1 MEPVLPIVDAALI
14 KVTGVF
20 SFSKKKISQFIDIG
34 YQPMPLSENL
44 PDPGSPD
51 YESKKAEAINST
63 KEYYRDTYYN
73 EFASLM
79 FTGEAEKN
87 PMKPFHRNQNFDVTF
102 YLGFKKDRIVKSRCV
117 CQELFLFNNEVG
129 ILSLTFEP
137 ETLDILCISDLTVAL
152 KSFDTPVE
160 SGNIQTVFHEFISAN
175 ILAGIPLRGKNV
187 KADDYSGSKFKIYSV
202 INTTDPDDG
211 SKYDRDKLV
220 FEIATGSRIGELG
233 SNGYNAPSQEY
244 FDEIMGNSIKVFNN
258 YTGLALLDSFTVIG
272 NGDQFGKQIFF
283 QSKDKHFYQFN
294 TYNRIYFAI
303 YVLNLYIRY
312 NIFRFNAVFNDN
324 PVKTR
329 EEFEL
334 FINDYNYS
342 HISFN
347 FLPNIFHQK
356 IHAALNIDDEINHF
370 EKRLGSLATKIQE
383 DQDKRQATLLG
394 LVSVLTGLSSS
405 SDIIIL
411 IDKLRSQIGWSNR
424 LFYTSLIFIV
434 LTLSIPILIYL
445 FPESAKKIKRKWNN
459 RKIKK

>member
-1 MEPVLPIVDAALI
+1 MEPILPIVDAALI

-44 PDPGSPD
+44 PDSGSPD
-51 YESKKAEAINST
+51 YESKKAEEINST
-63 KEYYRDTYYN
+63 KKYYRDTYYN

-87 PMKPFHRNQNFDVTF
+87 PMKPFQRNQNFDVTF
-102 YLGFKKDRIVKSRCV
+102 FLGFKKDRIIKSRCV

-160 SGNIQTVFHEFISAN
+160 SGNIQSVFHEFISAN
-175 ILAGIPLRGKNV
+175 ILAGIQLRGKNV

-211 SKYDRDKLV
+211 RKYGRDKLV
-220 FEIATGSRIGELG
+220 FEIGPGSRIGDLG
-233 SNGYNAPSQEY
+233 SNGYNAPSEEY
-244 FDEIMGNSIKVFNN
+244 FDELMGNSIKVFNN

-272 NGDQFGKQIFF
+272 NGVF
-283 QSKDKHFYQFN
+283 QSKDKHFHQFN

-303 YVLNLYIRY
+303 YILNHYIRY

-356 IHAALNIDDEINHF
+356 IYAALNIDDEINHF

-383 DQDKRQATLLG
+383 DQEKRQATLLG
-394 LVSVLTGLSSS
+394 LVSVLTGLSSF
-405 SDIIIL
+405 SDIIDL
-411 IDKLRSQIGWSNR
+411 LEKLRSQIGWSNG
-424 LFYTSLIFIV
+424 LFYASLVFV
-434 LTLSIPILIYL
+434 LVTLAVPVLIYL

>member
-1 MEPVLPIVDAALI
+1 MEPKLPTIDAALI

-44 PDPGSPD
+44 PDPGLPD
-51 YESKKAEAINST
+51 YEAKKAEVINST
-63 KEYYRDTYYN
+63 RKYYRDTYYN

-87 PMKPFHRNQNFDVTF
+87 PMKPFQRNQNFDVTF

-175 ILAGIPLRGKNV
+175 ILAGVQLRGKNV

-220 FEIATGSRIGELG
+220 FEIGTGSRIGELG

-272 NGDQFGKQIFF
+272 NGVF
-283 QSKDKHFYQFN
+283 QSKDKHFHQFN

-303 YVLNLYIRY
+303 YILNLYIRY

-383 DQDKRQATLLG
+383 DQEKRQATLLG
-394 LVSVLTGLSSS
+394 LVSVLTALSSF
-405 SDIIIL
+405 SDIIDL
-411 IDKLRSQIGWSNR
+411 LEKLRSQIGWSNG
-424 LFYTSLIFIV
+424 LFYASLVFV
-434 LTLSIPILIYL
+434 LVSLAVPVLIYL

>member
-1 MEPVLPIVDAALI
+1 MEPNLPLIDAALI

-20 SFSKKKISQFIDIG
+20 SYSKNKVSRFMDIG
-34 YQPMPLSENL
+34 YQPMPLSGNL
-44 PDPGSPD
+44 PDPDLPD
-51 YESKKAEAINST
+51 YELIKAEEINST
-63 KEYYRDTYYN
+63 KKYYRDTYYT

-87 PMKPFHRNQNFDVTF
+87 PMKPFQRNQNFDLTF
-102 YLGFKKDRIVKSRCV
+102 YLGLKKDRLIKSRCV

-129 ILSLTFEP
+129 IMSLTFEP
-137 ETLDILCISDLTVAL
+137 EKLDILCISDLTMAL
-152 KSFDTPVE
+152 KSFDTYVE
-160 SGNIQTVFHEFISAN
+160 SGNIQMGFHEFISTN

-187 KADDYSGSKFKIYSV
+187 KVDDYSGSKFKIYSV
-202 INTTDPDDG
+202 INITDTDYRD
-211 SKYDRDKLV
+211 KYDRDKLV
-220 FEIATGSRIGELG
+220 FEIGTGSRIGDLG
-233 SNGYNAPSQEY
+233 RNGYNAPSEKY
-244 FDEIMGNSIKVFNN
+244 YDELMGNSIKVFNN

-272 NGDQFGKQIFF
+272 NGVF
-283 QSKDKHFYQFN
+283 QSKDKHFHQFN

-303 YVLNLYIRY
+303 YILNLYIKY

-329 EEFEL
+329 EEFEI

-356 IHAALNIDDEINHF
+356 IRAALNIDDEINHF

-383 DQDKRQATLLG
+383 DQEKRQATLLG
-394 LVSVLTGLSSS
+394 LVSLLTGLSSF
-405 SDIIIL
+405 SDIIHL
-411 IDKLRSQIGWSNR
+411 LEKLRSQIGWSSG
-424 LFYTSLIFIV
+424 LFYASLVFVLIV
-434 LTLSIPILIYL
+434 LSFPVLIYL
-445 FPESAKKIKRKWNN
+445 FPESVKKIKRKWNN

>member
-1 MEPVLPIVDAALI
+1 MEPKLPIVDAALI

-20 SFSKKKISQFIDIG
+20 SFSKKKISKFMDIG

-51 YESKKAEAINST
+51 YESKKAEEINST
-63 KEYYRDTYYN
+63 KKYYRDTYYS

-87 PMKPFHRNQNFDVTF
+87 PMKPFQRTQNFDVTF

-160 SGNIQTVFHEFISAN
+160 SENIQTVFHEFISAN
-175 ILAGIPLRGKNV
+175 ILAGVQLRGKNV

-220 FEIATGSRIGELG
+220 FEIGTGSRIGELG

-272 NGDQFGKQIFF
+272 NGDPSGKQIFF
-283 QSKDKHFYQFN
+283 QSKDKYFHQFN

-303 YVLNLYIRY
+303 YILNLYIKY

-356 IHAALNIDDEINHF
+356 INAALNIDDEINHF

-383 DQDKRQATLLG
+383 DQEKRQATLLG
-394 LVSVLTGLSSS
+394 LVSVLTGLSSF
-405 SDIIIL
+405 SDIIDL
-411 IDKLRSQIGWSNR
+411 LEKLRSQIGWSNG
-424 LFYTSLIFIV
+424 LFYASLVFV
-434 LTLSIPILIYL
+434 LVSLAVPVLIYL
-445 FPESAKKIKRKWNN
+445 FPESAKTIKRKWNN

>member
-1 MEPVLPIVDAALI
+1 MEPNLPLIDAALI

-20 SFSKKKISQFIDIG
+20 SYSKNKVSRFMDIG
-34 YQPMPLSENL
+34 YQPMPLSGNL
-44 PDPGSPD
+44 PDPDLPD
-51 YESKKAEAINST
+51 YELKKAAEINSA
-63 KEYYRDTYYN
+63 KKYYRDTYYT

-87 PMKPFHRNQNFDVTF
+87 PMKPFQRNQNFDLTF
-102 YLGFKKDRIVKSRCV
+102 YLGLKKDRLIKSRCF

-129 ILSLTFEP
+129 IMSLTFEP
-137 ETLDILCISDLTVAL
+137 EKLDILCISDLTMAL
-152 KSFDTPVE
+152 KSFDTYVE
-160 SGNIQTVFHEFISAN
+160 SGNIQMGFHEFISTN

-187 KADDYSGSKFKIYSV
+187 KVDDYSGSKFKIYSV
-202 INTTDPDDG
+202 INITDTDYRD
-211 SKYDRDKLV
+211 KYDRDKLV
-220 FEIATGSRIGELG
+220 FEIGTGSRIGDLG
-233 SNGYNAPSQEY
+233 RNGYNAPSEKY
-244 FDEIMGNSIKVFNN
+244 YDELMGNSIKVFNN

-272 NGDQFGKQIFF
+272 NGVF
-283 QSKDKHFYQFN
+283 QSKDKHFHQFN

-303 YVLNLYIRY
+303 YILNLYIKY

-329 EEFEL
+329 EEFEI

-356 IHAALNIDDEINHF
+356 IRAALNIDDEINHF

-383 DQDKRQATLLG
+383 DQEKRQATLLG
-394 LVSVLTGLSSS
+394 LVSLLTGLSSF
-405 SDIIIL
+405 SDIIDL
-411 IDKLRSQIGWSNR
+411 LEKLRSQIGWSSG
-424 LFYTSLIFIV
+424 LFYASLVFV
-434 LTLSIPILIYL
+434 LTVLSFPVLIYL
-445 FPESAKKIKRKWNN
+445 FPESVKKIKRKWNN

>member
-1 MEPVLPIVDAALI
+1 MEPILPVVDAALI

-20 SFSKKKISQFIDIG
+20 SFSKKKISKFMDIG

-51 YESKKAEAINST
+51 YESKKAEVINST

-87 PMKPFHRNQNFDVTF
+87 PMKPFQRNQNFDVTF

-137 ETLDILCISDLTVAL
+137 ETIDIGCISDLTVAL

-160 SGNIQTVFHEFISAN
+160 SGNIQTVFHEFISVN
-175 ILAGIPLRGKNV
+175 ILAGIQLRGENV

-211 SKYDRDKLV
+211 SKYGRDKLV
-220 FEIATGSRIGELG
+220 FEIGTGSRIGDLG
-233 SNGYNAPSQEY
+233 SNGYNAPSEEY
-244 FDEIMGNSIKVFNN
+244 FTELMGNSIKVFNN

-272 NGDQFGKQIFF
+272 NGVF
-283 QSKDKHFYQFN
+283 QSKDKHFHQFN

-303 YVLNLYIRY
+303 YILNLYIRY

-356 IHAALNIDDEINHF
+356 IYAALNIDDEINHF

-383 DQDKRQATLLG
+383 DQEKRQATLLG
-394 LVSVLTGLSSS
+394 LVSVLTALSSF
-405 SDIIIL
+405 SDIIDL
-411 IDKLRSQIGWSNR
+411 LEKLRSQIGWSNG
-424 LFYTSLIFIV
+424 LFYASLVFV
-434 LTLSIPILIYL
+434 LVALAVPVLIYL

>member
-1 MEPVLPIVDAALI
+1 MEPKLPIVDAALI

-20 SFSKKKISQFIDIG
+20 SFSKKKISKFMDIG

-51 YESKKAEAINST
+51 YESKKAEEINST
-63 KEYYRDTYYN
+63 KKYYRDTYYS

-87 PMKPFHRNQNFDVTF
+87 PMKPFQRNQNFDVTF
-102 YLGFKKDRIVKSRCV
+102 YLGFNKDRIVKSRCV

-137 ETLDILCISDLTVAL
+137 ETLDIGCISDLTVAL

-160 SGNIQTVFHEFISAN
+160 SGNIQTIFHEFISAN
-175 ILAGIPLRGKNV
+175 ILAGIQLRGKNV

-220 FEIATGSRIGELG
+220 FEIGTGSRIGELG

-272 NGDQFGKQIFF
+272 NGDPSGKQIFF
-283 QSKDKHFYQFN
+283 QSKDKYFYQFN

-303 YVLNLYIRY
+303 YILNLYIKY

-383 DQDKRQATLLG
+383 DQEKRQATLLG
-394 LVSVLTGLSSS
+394 LVSVLTGLSSF
-405 SDIIIL
+405 SDIIDL
-411 IDKLRSQIGWSNR
+411 LEKLRSQIGWSNG
-424 LFYTSLIFIV
+424 LFYVALVFV
-434 LTLSIPILIYL
+434 LVALAVPVLIYL

>member
-1 MEPVLPIVDAALI
+1 MEPILPVVDAALI

-20 SFSKKKISQFIDIG
+20 SFSKKKISKFMDIG

-51 YESKKAEAINST
+51 YESKKAEEINST
-63 KEYYRDTYYN
+63 KKYYRDTYYS

-87 PMKPFHRNQNFDVTF
+87 PMKPFQRTQNFDVTF

-175 ILAGIPLRGKNV
+175 ILAGIQLRGKNV

-220 FEIATGSRIGELG
+220 FEIGTGSRIGELG

-272 NGDQFGKQIFF
+272 NGDPSGKQIFF
-283 QSKDKHFYQFN
+283 QSKDKYFYQFN

-303 YVLNLYIRY
+303 YILNLYIRY

-383 DQDKRQATLLG
+383 DQEKRQATLLG
-394 LVSVLTGLSSS
+394 LVSVLTGLSSF
-405 SDIIIL
+405 SDIIDL
-411 IDKLRSQIGWSNR
+411 LEKLRSQIGWSNG
-424 LFYTSLIFIV
+424 LFYASLVFV
-434 LTLSIPILIYL
+434 LVSLAVPVLIYL